1 MKLKKLSKIKLHSM
15 VTVYGASG
23 SGKTS
28 LINSLK
34 DGNTLVID
42 TDKGLAS
49 VDSSMANVSVAEC
62 ETFEDVLEAFELAK
76 DFDNI
81 AIDHL
86 TNVQELCYKYVLEQN
101 NAKKMLINHYGEAS
115 QLLKGLVDDLVA
127 LAYQGKQV
135 LVLCQEK
142 NINIEEGVND
152 DVPQQTVPNLMDSVR
167 SYLVASSRVVG
178 HSERITK
185 SKFVK
190 GERKVKDFYQVRLA
204 GNPIYT
210 LKVTRK
216 PGTVIP
222 DTLESP
228 TVKALTDLTKG
239 IVPKKETK
247 ESTEKEEETK

>member
-1 MKLKKLSKIKLHSM
+1 MKLKKLSKIKLHTM

-34 DGNTLVID
+34 DGTTLVID

-49 VDSSMANVSVAEC
+49 VDSTMDKVSVAEC
-62 ETFEDVLEAFELAK
+62 ETFEDVLEAFEVAK

-81 AIDHL
+81 VVDHF

-101 NAKKMLINHYGEAS
+101 KAKKMLINHYGEAS

-127 LAYQGKQV
+127 LSYNGKQV
-135 LVLCQEK
+135 VVLCQEK
-142 NINIEEGVND
+142 NINIEEGISD

-190 GERKVKDFYQVRLA
+190 GERKVKDFYQVRVA

-216 PGTVIP
+216 PGTLIP
-222 DTLESP
+222 DALESP

-247 ESTEKEEETK
+247 EEVKEETK

>member
-101 NAKKMLINHYGEAS
+101 KAKKMLINHYGEAS

-135 LVLCQEK
+135 LVLCQE
-142 NINIEEGVND
+142 NQENQFG
-152 DVPQQTVPNLMDSVR
+152 
-167 SYLVASSRVVG
+167 
-178 HSERITK
+178 
-185 SKFVK
+185 
-190 GERKVKDFYQVRLA
+190 
-204 GNPIYT
+204 
-210 LKVTRK
+210 
-216 PGTVIP
+216 
-222 DTLESP
+222 
-228 TVKALTDLTKG
+228 
-239 IVPKKETK
+239 
-247 ESTEKEEETK
+247 